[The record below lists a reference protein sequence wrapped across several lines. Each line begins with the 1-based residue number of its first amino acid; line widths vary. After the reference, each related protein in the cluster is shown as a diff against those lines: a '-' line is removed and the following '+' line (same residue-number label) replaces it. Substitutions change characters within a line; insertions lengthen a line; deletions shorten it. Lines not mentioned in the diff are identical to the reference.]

1 MSRAVLF
8 VLLQFVLFGVFAV
21 LLIAFPVGGGLVLP
35 GFLIVI
41 AAFTVI
47 MLGILEHMR
56 RNAAL
61 PNVTPTPNQNV
72 GLIETGVYKWIRHP
86 IYTGVI
92 SGVFGAALAH
102 GHIVPLLMTV
112 VFIIFF
118 GQKAR
123 FEESMLRTVYPQYA
137 EYMTRT
143 GRFVPGINFI

>member
-92 SGVFGAALAH
+92 SGVLVMAVSGSSGAEGA
-102 GHIVPLLMTV
+102 P
-112 VFIIFF
+112 
-118 GQKAR
+118 
-123 FEESMLRTVYPQYA
+123 
-137 EYMTRT
+137 
-143 GRFVPGINFI
+143 PGNQRQMEICDGYSNEC

>member
-8 VLLQFVLFGVFAV
+8 VLIQFVLFGVFAA
-21 LLIAFPVGGGLVLP
+21 LLIVFPVGGGLVLP

-41 AAFTVI
+41 AAFAVI
-47 MLGILEHMR
+47 ALGILEHMR

-72 GLIETGVYKWIRHP
+72 GLVETGVYKWIRHP

-92 SGVFGAALAH
+92 SGAFGAALAH

-112 VFIIFF
+112 VFVVFF

-123 FEESMLRTVYPQYA
+123 FEESMLCSVYPQYA